1 MLSLIVST
9 SSSQSTSTL
18 RRLQITVA
26 RALTN
31 RVAVGVNLVSVA
43 NLRAVVTVV
52 AERVRAVCVS
62 LPWVVQALAHIAHVA
77 CRPKSTQSE
86 VWLIRNPNPARA
98 LATLAGTGML
108 VRLRSVRL
116 PVPNG
121 Y

>member
-62 LPWVVQALAHIAHVA
+62 LPWVVQALAHVA